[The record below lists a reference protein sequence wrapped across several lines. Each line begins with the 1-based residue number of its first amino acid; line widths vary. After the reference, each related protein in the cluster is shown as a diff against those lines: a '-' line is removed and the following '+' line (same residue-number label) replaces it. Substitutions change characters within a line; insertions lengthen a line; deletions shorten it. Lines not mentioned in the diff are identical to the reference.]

1 MKKCFKTIA
10 MAVCVVFLAGSVWAA
25 NPFDHVK
32 VAPNGKGD
40 VLLYPFYAAIQGG
53 WETKLT
59 VVNTSDTYSTV
70 AKVIVRSPVFTEEIL
85 DFFIY
90 LSPTD
95 VWTGTLKYDANQGAM
110 LESDDDSIIARLGAE
125 NVPVWGD
132 EEVATRALV
141 VPEGVG
147 DFNEMGYLY
156 VINVASFTGTVLG
169 RDLGTP
175 PVNKRYIYDAYR
187 SLPPLGTVP
196 AEYQPQN
203 ILAGWMDFQV
213 AGFGLTSSLDALT
226 LRDYKNN
233 LVAAIAEEYQL
244 GDGNANNNLF
254 EIEAVL
260 AKQDI
265 AMPYLNTGDDISVHF
280 LTFPTKY
287 SEYDSDLERV
297 VGVRGPFAGFNPDR
311 GFCVR
316 FSLNLYDTTE
326 DSLTPDDPIW
336 SPAPPP
342 EFNDLCNELN
352 WLVSSDSPFDEGWI
366 RYNFNYTTTG
376 TDLENNPMSYTGAP
390 VIPVSLNLGSS
401 GMSLKYGAW
410 TDGTVMAS
418 VENTNIVLPYYQ
430 YSDLD
435 WLMNVE

>member
-10 MAVCVVFLAGSVWAA
+10 LAMCVVFFAGFAWAA

-40 VLLYPFYAAIQGG
+40 VLIYPFYAAIDGG
-53 WETKLT
+53 WETKVT
-59 VVNTSDTYSTV
+59 VINTSNTYSTV
-70 AKVIVRSPVFTEEIL
+70 AKVIVRSPIFTEEIL

-95 VWTGTLKYDANQGAM
+95 VWTGTLKFDANLGAI

-132 EEVATRALV
+132 VEVARRALV
-141 VPEGVG
+141 VPEGPG
-147 DFNEMGYLY
+147 DFNEMGYFY
-156 VINVASFTGTVLG
+156 VINVASF
-169 RDLGTP
+169 DLGA
-175 PVNKRYIYDAYR
+175 PVVPKNRIYNAYR
-187 SLPPLGTVP
+187 ELPSLTTVP
-196 AEYQPQN
+196 EANYPRN

-213 AGFGLTSSLDALT
+213 AGFGLTSSLNAVT
-226 LRDYKNN
+226 LSDYANE

-254 EIEAVL
+254 EIEAAL
-260 AKQDI
+260 AKNDI
-265 AMPYLNTGDDISVHF
+265 AMPYLNTADDISLHF

-287 SEYDSDLERV
+287 SEYDEGL
-297 VGVRGPFAGFNPDR
+297 VGVRGPFSGFNPDR
-311 GFCVR
+311 GYCVR

-352 WLVSSDSPFDEGWI
+352 WLVSTDSPFEEGWI
-366 RYNFNYTTTG
+366 RYNFNYTTAG
-376 TDLENNPMSYTGAP
+376 TDLEGNSMTYTGAP

-410 TDGTVMAS
+410 TDGTVMATIEQTD
-418 VENTNIVLPYYQ
+418 VELPYYQ
-430 YSDLD
+430 YSDLE
-435 WLMNVE
+435 WLLPNE